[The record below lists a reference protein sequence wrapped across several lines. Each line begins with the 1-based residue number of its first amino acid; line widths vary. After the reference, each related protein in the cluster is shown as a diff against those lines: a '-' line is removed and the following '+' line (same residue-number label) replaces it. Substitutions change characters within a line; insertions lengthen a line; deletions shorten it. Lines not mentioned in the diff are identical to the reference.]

1 MISYKKYADCC
12 LKIVKPIEAKRKF
25 TIGNHDILNEKLLK
39 QYMDYFGLVKQ
50 FLLQNIIN
58 FMIVTNKI
66 LKIILLFVFIWK

>member
-1 MISYKKYADCC
+1 VISYKKYADCC
-12 LKIVKPIEAKRKF
+12 LKIVSPIEAKRKF

-39 QYMDYFGLVKQ
+39 QYMNYFGLVKQ